1 MIIISVINNT
11 ISFLLTLFGLL
22 LPSLST
28 MQTVMSRDADGVREL
43 LTYWTVYS
51 LLMYIPVLSTYEP
64 ILRLIIILW
73 LTLPQTQGAFRLYV
87 LLIKPYFA
95 LYEDDI
101 DRHIGII
108 GENVKKKATKHV
120 QAIAWQLF
128 MAPNDGILSM
138 AMVSSASRYFFNNNS
153 SNDINNY
160 KNSNDK
166 SSISLSNELVK
177 DFTAMLSEG
186 ILLLADDDSS
196 EVTLKLLKCQLRND
210 KLYFYD
216 VDDSSSNSSNNKNNN
231 DSNGVELIVVPIISI
246 LSVASDV
253 DDSSLMNLNLSNNRK
268 GVYIKIDDDD
278 LSNAFIRGLHM
289 LILEI
294 RTKAVRTL
302 TRALKIA
309 TALRKTTHDA
319 ILLRHYFSRL
329 KGPGVS

>member
-1 MIIISVINNT
+1 
-11 ISFLLTLFGLL
+11 
-22 LPSLST
+22 
-28 MQTVMSRDADGVREL
+28 
-43 LTYWTVYS
+43 
-51 LLMYIPVLSTYEP
+51 
-64 ILRLIIILW
+64 
-73 LTLPQTQGAFRLYV
+73 
-87 LLIKPYFA
+87 
-95 LYEDDI
+95 
-101 DRHIGII
+101 
-108 GENVKKKATKHV
+108 
-120 QAIAWQLF
+120 

-153 SNDINNY
+153 SINNNSSNDINNY
-160 KNSNDK
+160 KSSSDK

-216 VDDSSSNSSNNKNNN
+216 VDDSSSSSSSSINKNNN
-231 DSNGVELIVVPIISI
+231 DSNVVELIVVPIISI
-246 LSVASDV
+246 LSVSSDV

-289 LILEI
+289 LTLEI
-294 RTKAVRTL
+294 RTKAARTL

-309 TALRKTTHDA
+309 TAIRKTTGDA